1 MTAARE
7 GRQKECFAMPR
18 KNRCTALVLVLAL
31 LACLAG
37 QAAAAMPAMGPR
49 AAANDSTGGDLLSAV
64 WGWLA
69 DKWAALG
76 HVIAAPTR
84 QAPGGWEKSA
94 SAIDPNGG
102 SAHQGSQD
110 PTQP

>member
-1 MTAARE
+1 M
-7 GRQKECFAMPR
+7 FAMPR

-76 HVIAAPTR
+76 RVIAAPAG
-84 QAPGGWEKSA
+84 QAPEAWQKTAAG
-94 SAIDPNGG
+94 IDPNGG
-102 SAHQGSQD
+102 SAHPGPQA